1 MSSPI
6 ALQLLTVV
14 LGSVCVVMFIHW
26 SVCLYALL
34 REVETTSQTKV
45 FHYAT
50 LVFFSQVNAT
60 LLGSPLGHFR
70 VVPSLCFKAR
80 LSAKPL
86 IWKRFF
92 ILMQIKLIFT
102 RKVLHQASFWKWK
115 NLELGNGL
123 ITKSSKGGWQRF
135 FPLLFWFINITSHL
149 QLSV

>member
-60 LLGSPLGHFR
+60 LLGSPIIIVIGHFR
-70 VVPSLCFKAR
+70 VVPSLCLKAR
-80 LSAKPL
+80 LSAKRL
-86 IWKRFF
+86 I
-92 ILMQIKLIFT
+92 
-102 RKVLHQASFWKWK
+102 
-115 NLELGNGL
+115 
-123 ITKSSKGGWQRF
+123 
-135 FPLLFWFINITSHL
+135 
-149 QLSV
+149 

>member
-14 LGSVCVVMFIHW
+14 LGTVSVVMFIHW

-60 LLGSPLGHFR
+60 LLGSP
-70 VVPSLCFKAR
+70 
-80 LSAKPL
+80 
-86 IWKRFF
+86 
-92 ILMQIKLIFT
+92 
-102 RKVLHQASFWKWK
+102 
-115 NLELGNGL
+115 
-123 ITKSSKGGWQRF
+123 
-135 FPLLFWFINITSHL
+135 
-149 QLSV
+149 